1 MSDSDDDVVFI
12 PNPTGKAQLPHAR
25 CACETHIFV
34 PPPAGQLRH
43 YGQKNK
49 EKCATCFCY
58 VCDKPAK
65 ECTSWDVHCDA
76 TDKGPNAAYWKI
88 RRNEVKRGGA
98 PAPPKQQTIDPPSFG
113 LSGPSSYQPDFI
125 PAKRYKGIRPGY
137 TFKYTS
143 RGMGYY
149 KDSAS
154 APAARPA
161 ATPSLSAERK
171 AMRDGLAAFAADNSA
186 RELYAVRHGAQIKF
200 LRRAGISPLDSHAGD
215 PRRVL
220 PVARGG
226 RRPLRGQRR
235 LRQRARRAHLRGP
248 QGRDP
253 QGRARDALRRDAHE
267 PRRHR
272 LEAGVDGVRAQ
283 GLQARQAVQPVGYPG
298 LYPVFRQGAEAA
310 RAADGDGAP
319 GQGLA
324 HEGPAGARHVSLDV
338 LRVLR
343 F

>member
-34 PPPAGQLRH
+34 PPPSGHLRH
-43 YGQKNK
+43 SVTKPKNK

-65 ECTSWDVHCDA
+65 ECGSWEVHCDA

-98 PAPPKQQTIDPPSFG
+98 PAPPKQQTLAPPRPST
-113 LSGPSSYQPDFI
+113 SSYQPDFI
-125 PAKRYKGIRPGY
+125 PAKRYTGMRPGY
-137 TFKYTS
+137 QFKNSY

-149 KDSAS
+149 KSAS
-154 APAARPA
+154 APAARPPA
-161 ATPSLSAERK
+161 APSLSAERK

-186 RELYAVRHGAQIKF
+186 RELYAVRHGAQIK
-200 LRRAGISPLDSHAGD
+200 LMRRAGLSPLDSHAGD

-235 LRQRARRAHLRGP
+235 VRRRA
-248 QGRDP
+248 
-253 QGRARDALRRDAHE
+253 
-267 PRRHR
+267 
-272 LEAGVDGVRAQ
+272 
-283 GLQARQAVQPVGYPG
+283 
-298 LYPVFRQGAEAA
+298 
-310 RAADGDGAP
+310 
-319 GQGLA
+319 
-324 HEGPAGARHVSLDV
+324 
-338 LRVLR
+338 
-343 F
+343 

>member
-34 PPPAGQLRH
+34 PPPSGHLRH
-43 YGQKNK
+43 SATKPKNK

-65 ECTSWDVHCDA
+65 ECGSWEVHCDA

-98 PAPPKQQTIDPPSFG
+98 PAPPKQQTIAPQSFG
-113 LSGPSSYQPDFI
+113 LSGPGVPSSYQPSFI
-125 PAKRYKGIRPGY
+125 PSKRYTGTKPGY
-137 TFKYTS
+137 TFKHSY
-143 RGMGYY
+143 RGYGYY

-154 APAARPA
+154 APAARPQA
-161 ATPSLSAERK
+161 VSLSAERK

-186 RELYAVRHGAQIKF
+186 RELYAVRHGAKIKF

-220 PVARGG
+220 PVARGW
-226 RRPLRGQRR
+226 RRPLPDQRR
-235 LRQRARRAHLRGP
+235 LRQR
-248 QGRDP
+248 
-253 QGRARDALRRDAHE
+253 
-267 PRRHR
+267 
-272 LEAGVDGVRAQ
+272 
-283 GLQARQAVQPVGYPG
+283 
-298 LYPVFRQGAEAA
+298 
-310 RAADGDGAP
+310 
-319 GQGLA
+319 
-324 HEGPAGARHVSLDV
+324 S
-338 LRVLR
+338 
-343 F
+343 